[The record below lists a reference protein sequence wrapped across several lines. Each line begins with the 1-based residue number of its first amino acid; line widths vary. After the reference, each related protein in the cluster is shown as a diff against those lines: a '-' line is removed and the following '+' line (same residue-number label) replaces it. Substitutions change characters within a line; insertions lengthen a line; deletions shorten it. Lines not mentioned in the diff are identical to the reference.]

1 MTLGPSGTPVA
12 GPVPRDPVES
22 EGFRARPR
30 VVVFGGGHGM
40 AANLRALQHLTDRLT
55 AIVTVAD
62 DGGSSGRLRHEF
74 DILPPGDLRMA
85 LAALCDDDPVGR
97 TWADVLQ
104 SRFAGDGPLGGH
116 AIGNLLIAGL
126 WQQLGDAVAGLDMVA
141 GLLGARGR
149 VLPMASVPLQIE
161 ADVLGLDPVAP
172 DETTTITGQATVATT
187 DGEVS
192 AVRLLPADPPARPES
207 LEAIRA
213 ADWAVLGPGSWF
225 TSVIPHLLV
234 PELAAAL
241 QQTPARRVLTLN
253 LSPDGETRGFSPAR
267 HLELLAEHAP
277 TLRLDVVLADQRA
290 TRDDRHLSAYV
301 ASLGAELVV
310 ADIAARDGS
319 PRHDTLRLAS
329 AYAEV
334 MGL

>member
-1 MTLGPSGTPVA
+1 MSRSSHAAASTRPLGSGP
-12 GPVPRDPVES
+12 G
-22 EGFRARPR
+22 GFRPRPG

-40 AANLRALQHLTDRLT
+40 SVNLRALQHLTDRLT

-62 DGGSSGRLRHEF
+62 DGGSSGRLRGEF

-104 SRFAGDGPLGGH
+104 ARFTGDGPLGGH

-126 WQQLGDAVAGLDMVA
+126 WQQLGDPVAGLDMVA
-141 GLLGARGR
+141 SLLGARGR

-161 ADVLGLDPVAP
+161 ADVIGLDPAAP
-172 DETTTITGQATVATT
+172 DETSTLRGQATVATT
-187 DGEVS
+187 DGEVT
-192 AVRLLPADPPARPES
+192 AVRLLPADPPARPEC
-207 LEAIRA
+207 LEAVRA

-234 PELAAAL
+234 PELAETLAASDC
-241 QQTPARRVLTLN
+241 RRILTLN
-253 LSPDGETRGFSPAR
+253 LSPDGETRGMSLSR
-267 HLELLAEHAP
+267 HVELLADHAP
-277 TLRLDVVLADQRA
+277 RLRLDVVLADERA
-290 TRDDRHLSAYV
+290 AADDPHLESYV
-301 ASLGAELVV
+301 ASLGARLVLADV
-310 ADIAARDGS
+310 AMRDGS
-319 PRHDTLRLAS
+319 ARHDTLRLAS